1 MSRRH
6 RAEKR
11 EVLPDPKF
19 GDVVLSRFMNV
30 LMYDGKKSTAERIVY
45 AAMDTL
51 KKRGGPNSDPLRLFH
66 EAMDNVKPAVEVR
79 SRRVGGA
86 TYQVPVE
93 VRPERRQAL
102 AIRWLIESA
111 RRVPVSTIVEPA
123 PDTLPSGAVM
133 LRDVRF
139 RSVCEHHLLL
149 FRGKAHIA
157 YLPNQRVVGI
167 SKLARL
173 VEAFAKRLQIQ
184 ERMTAQIADALDIHL
199 QPLGVA
205 VVIECRHMCMESR
218 GIKHAGTATVTSALR
233 GSVKNNPDTRRE
245 FLALIGK

>member
-19 GDVVLSRFMNV
+19 GDLVLSRFMNV
-30 LMYDGKKSTAERIVY
+30 LMYDGKKSTAEGIVY

-51 KKRGGPNSDPLRLFH
+51 KRRVGQNGDPLRLFH

-102 AIRWLIESA
+102 AIRWIIESA
-111 RRVPVSTIVEPA
+111 RK
-123 PDTLPSGAVM
+123 
-133 LRDVRF
+133 
-139 RSVCEHHLLL
+139 
-149 FRGKAHIA
+149 RGE
-157 YLPNQRVVGI
+157 QTMEE
-167 SKLARL
+167 RL
-173 VEAFAKRLQIQ
+173 SAEL
-184 ERMTAQIADALDIHL
+184 MDA
-199 QPLGVA
+199 A
-205 VVIECRHMCMESR
+205 NNR
-218 GIKHAGTATVTSALR
+218 GTA
-233 GSVKNNPDTRRE
+233 VKKREDTHRMAEANKAFSHFR
-245 FLALIGK
+245 F